1 MLSKKHFIEF
11 ADFLVEEEL
20 KIIPRYNEMTKK
32 LNELTNLDNFW
43 LSNNYE
49 KNREQ
54 FETLEKIIN
63 TAKSEILEKMNKQH
77 RELTSEIMLILD
89 KNSLRFNKYQ
99 FKNYIISHVEKKQLN
114 NHNNSAKNNQTNER
128 EVSNDLE

>member
-54 FETLEKIIN
+54 FKTLEKIIN
-63 TAKSEILEKMNKQH
+63 TAKSEILEKMNKYH
-77 RELTSEIMLILD
+77 RVLTSEIMLVLD

-114 NHNNSAKNNQTNER
+114 NIENSARNN
-128 EVSNDLE
+128 

>member
-54 FETLEKIIN
+54 FNTLEKIIN
-63 TAKSEILEKMNKQH
+63 TAKSEILEKMNKYH
-77 RELTSEIMLILD
+77 RELTSEIMLVLD

-114 NHNNSAKNNQTNER
+114 NHNNSAKNNQTNES

>member
-20 KIIPRYNEMTKK
+20 KIIPRYNEMIKK
-32 LNELTNLDNFW
+32 LDELTNLDNYW
-43 LSNNYE
+43 LSNNSE

-54 FETLEKIIN
+54 FKTLEKIIN
-63 TAKSEILEKMNKQH
+63 TAKSEILEQMNKQH
-77 RELTSEIMLILD
+77 RELTAEIMLILD

-114 NHNNSAKNNQTNER
+114 NTNKEHTIKL
-128 EVSNDLE
+128 NI